1 MVDSE
6 CFLALMPIPLINV
19 SNRLPITI
27 DGDDIKKSSGG
38 LVAALE
44 GLPAQEYDAK
54 WIGWP
59 GGVVEPAKQEET
71 TRRLVDEHGC
81 TPVFL
86 TDEEA
91 QAHYEGFSNSSVW
104 PILHYMPDYL
114 RYEPDWWEAY
124 RAINKRFA
132 DKVLETASEDAL
144 VWVHDYQLL
153 LLPAMLRAARPTMR
167 IGFFLHTPFPA
178 YEVFRCHPR
187 RRELV
192 EGMLGADLLGFHT
205 FGYLRH
211 FRSAVLRLLG
221 VEADITHVRTTDG
234 RKAALGVYP
243 IGIHARKFD
252 ETLDQPE
259 HAERQKK
266 FRDTFQ
272 GKQIVLSVERMDYTK
287 GILHRLKAVDCYLE
301 KLDDRD
307 GIKFIFVSVPS
318 REGVEEYQDLRAEVE
333 SRVGRLNGKYATLHN
348 SPIHFI
354 HGSVEFADLCA
365 LYSIADAG
373 LVTPLVDGMNLV
385 AKEFLACQRDRF
397 APLILSEFAGA
408 AEELVGAMLVNPYDP
423 PAVAETIASAL
434 AMPADERER
443 RVRPMHARV
452 IEYDAPRWAKSFIDD
467 LSAPPE
473 AARADPAEGHAAS
486 EVAARLSRAATE
498 GAKVALFLDYDGTL
512 REIVSDPDTAS
523 PTGEMHALFDGL
535 AACANVEVTV
545 VSGRRREDL
554 EKFLGSYPFGLIAE
568 HGASIRR
575 PGGKE
580 WEPQDT
586 EVRYGWKEDVLRIL
600 RLYEQATPGSRVEEK
615 RTSLVWHYRQADE
628 EFGAWKARQ
637 LAEELAVITA
647 DAAVRVRHGKKI
659 VEIVSTQVS
668 KGMAVGRMLQGEGEK
683 WLALCAGDD
692 TTDESMF
699 ALETEHLLTVKVGVG
714 PTRAR
719 YRVDDPAALRALLR
733 KTLVSRTG

>member
-1 MVDSE
+1 
-6 CFLALMPIPLINV
+6 MPISLINV

-59 GGVVEPAKQEET
+59 GGVVEPARQEEI
-71 TRRLVDEHGC
+71 TRRLVGEHGC

-114 RYEPDWWEAY
+114 RYESDWWEAY
-124 RAINKRFA
+124 RAINQRFA

-153 LLPAMLRAARPTMR
+153 LLPAMLRAARPEMR

-178 YEVFRCHPR
+178 YDVFRCHPR

-221 VEADITHVRTTDG
+221 VEADITHVRTADG

-252 ETLDQPE
+252 ETLDRPE
-259 HAERQKK
+259 HAERQEK

-287 GILHRLKAVDCYLE
+287 GILHRLEAVDCYLE
-301 KLDDRD
+301 TLENRD

-423 PAVAETIASAL
+423 PAVAEAIASAL

-443 RVRPMHARV
+443 RVRPMHAQV
-452 IEYDAPRWAKSFIDD
+452 MEHDAPRWAKSFIDD
-467 LSAPPE
+467 LSAPLE
-473 AARADPAEGHAAS
+473 APRADPGEGHGAS
-486 EVAARLSRAATE
+486 EVAAQLSRAVAE

-512 REIVSDPDTAS
+512 REIVSDPDAAG
-523 PTGEMHALFDGL
+523 PTDEMRALFDGL
-535 AACANVEVTV
+535 AARGNVEVTV
-545 VSGRRREDL
+545 VSGRGGEDL

-586 EVRYGWKEDVLRIL
+586 EVGYGWKPDVLRIL

-699 ALETEHLLTVKVGVG
+699 ALETAHLLTVKVGTG

-719 YRVDDPAALRALLR
+719 YRVNDPAALRALLR
-733 KTLVSRTG
+733 KTLVSRTD